1 MISNEHKLLAQ
12 WAMEFALRNGSQASR
27 VSLYTGFSSSIEV
40 RDMKIDKL
48 QQASENGLVINIFVD
63 GRYGSFSTNRLNKA
77 ELERFIKEGINST
90 RFLAEDKFR
99 TLPDSSFYY
108 KGEGVPLDLIDPSF
122 DSINPD
128 DKVGLAMK
136 VCEEIYGKDKRI
148 ISSNGSYGDE
158 KSFKYMVA
166 SNGFEGESAN
176 SSFTLVGNVSIK
188 GEGDAR
194 PESYWYD
201 SSIYYNELQK
211 DGIGTKSIERVLQ
224 KLGQQKIASGKYA
237 MVVDNMN
244 SSRLLS
250 PVIGALYGSA
260 IQQKNSF
267 LLDKQDKLV
276 LGSNVTIKD
285 EPHLV
290 KAEGARYFDN
300 EGVATTPRAI
310 FNEGVLNTYFIDTYN
325 ANKMQ
330 VKSTISSPSILTMQH
345 GMKDVNGLVA
355 SLEKGILVTGFN
367 GGNCNST
374 TGDFSYGIEGFHIE
388 NGKTTQPISE
398 MNVTGNMITLWNN
411 LSEAGND
418 IRKSSSWRIPSLL
431 FKDVDF
437 SGL

>member
-1 MISNEHKLLAQ
+1 MISNEHKRLAQ
-12 WAMEFALRNGSQASR
+12 WAMEYALKNGCQASR

-63 GRYGSFSTNRLNKA
+63 GRYGSFSTNRLNKV
-77 ELERFIKEGINST
+77 ELERFIKGGIDST
-90 RFLAEDKFR
+90 RFLAEDKSR
-99 TLPDSSFYY
+99 TLPNASLYY
-108 KGEGVPLDLIDPSF
+108 KGGGAPLSLIDPAF
-122 DSINPD
+122 DSIQPD
-128 DKVGLAMK
+128 DKVALAMK
-136 VCEEIYGKDKRI
+136 VCDEIYGKDSRI
-148 ISSNGSYGDE
+148 ISANGSYGDE

-166 SNGFEGESAN
+166 SNGFEGENSN

-188 GEGDAR
+188 GDGEAR

-201 SSIYYNELQK
+201 SSIYFDVLQK
-211 DGIGTKSIERVLQ
+211 DGIGTKSIERVLR

-267 LLDKQDKLV
+267 LLDKQDKLI
-276 LGSNVTIKD
+276 LGKNITIKD

-290 KAEGARYFDN
+290 KAEGARYFDS

-310 FNEGVLNTYFIDTYN
+310 FDKGVLNTYFIDTYIS
-325 ANKMQ
+325 NKMQ
-330 VKSTISSPSILTMQH
+330 LSPTISSPSILTMEN
-345 GMKDVNGLVA
+345 GTKDVDGLVS
-355 SLEKGILVTGFN
+355 SLDKGILVTGFN

-374 TGDFSYGIEGFHIE
+374 TGDFSYGIEGFLIE

-411 LSEAGND
+411 LEEAGND

-431 FKDVDF
+431 FNDIDF